1 LFYQNKFIF
10 LQQKIKMIQL
20 GKTLISDDVLEKE
33 FVCNLSACNGACCID
48 GDAGAPLN
56 KDELEKLNEIFPKI
70 KSILREEGIKAIE
83 EQGTY
88 TTNDFGEYET
98 TLIDQKDCAYVIFDG
113 KTALCGIEQAYNQG
127 IIDFKKPISC
137 HLYPIRLREFNDFT
151 AVNYDKWHICDDAC
165 VLGKELQIPVY
176 QFLKEPLQRK
186 FGIEWYEKLH
196 HLKTTK

>member
-1 LFYQNKFIF
+1 
-10 LQQKIKMIQL
+10 MIQI

-33 FVCNLSACNGACCID
+33 FVCNLSACHGACCID

-56 KDELEKLNEIFPKI
+56 KEELDVLKEIFPKI
-70 KSILREEGIKAIE
+70 KSVLRPEGIKAIE

-98 TLIDQKDCAYVIFDG
+98 TLIDEKDCAYVIFDG

-137 HLYPIRLREFNDFT
+137 HLYPVRLREFNDFT

-165 VLGKELQIPVY
+165 ALGKELQVPVY
-176 QFLKEPLQRK
+176 QFLKEPLIRK
-186 FGIEWYEKLH
+186 FGTAWFEKLH
-196 HLKTTK
+196 EIKNKE

>member
-1 LFYQNKFIF
+1 
-10 LQQKIKMIQL
+10 MIQL